1 MATQFDGHPAASPVK
16 TLGEYQVAR
25 KTTSSTR
32 ITPTL
37 VRLTPIVPTI
47 PPRLGALQG
56 GLGSTR
62 ADMTSTS
69 TVLFAFILLTANAC
83 AAISAC
89 VGMQLATVASN
100 RNSISTGPRGP
111 GSLSRPVLRGKPIM
125 AVAPTKRF
133 APSGHLSASQQA
145 KAQGPRL
152 HRDA

>member
-69 TVLFAFILLTANAC
+69 TVLFAFILLTAQC
-83 AAISAC
+83 LC
-89 VGMQLATVASN
+89 RHFGV
-100 RNSISTGPRGP
+100 R
-111 GSLSRPVLRGKPIM
+111 
-125 AVAPTKRF
+125 
-133 APSGHLSASQQA
+133 
-145 KAQGPRL
+145 
-152 HRDA
+152 RDAIGNGCLESQLDFNWA